1 MIFSNPSSSRNLICV
16 VCFAQLL
23 AYLDS
28 GFWPALLPELSRT
41 WSLSNR
47 DAGWITAAHY
57 GAYLVS
63 APPLLALTDRLSSKS
78 IYLFGLIAT
87 AAGALCFAFVANDL
101 HGALASRTLS
111 GLGEVGRFM
120 VAIKLLSDHLE
131 TAELSRGIAWNAL
144 TIGIASA
151 ISFLCIDPI
160 AHLLG
165 WRVAYIIAACAAVF
179 GLLIVWHLVP
189 RTNRNQVGIRAPNSN
204 FDLRPVVKNRA
215 AMTYVLAYSVHT
227 FESVAFRGWVVA
239 FLAYVATNST
249 FHPATPAPTVIA
261 MAMVLFGTGASFL
274 GNEIALRLGRDTLI
288 VFAFITSSTLA
299 SLIAFIGVSLYSLSV
314 VLVLVYSVC
323 IYLDS
328 ATLTAG
334 TSSSAEPTRR
344 GATLAV
350 HSTIGYAG
358 AVLGP
363 MVVGCLLD
371 VTGGMSQRAWRLVF
385 LLLSVIDVL
394 GVACFWL
401 MRPRVQHSKRV
412 LNEGIASRND
422 TVSR

>member
-1 MIFSNPSSSRNLICV
+1 MIFSNTSSSRNLICV

-28 GFWPALLPELSRT
+28 GFWPALLSELSRT

-57 GAYLVS
+57 AAYLVS
-63 APPLLALTDRLSSKS
+63 APPLLALTDRFSSKS

-111 GLGEVGRFM
+111 GVGEAGRFM
-120 VAIKLLSDHLE
+120 VAVKLLSDHLE

-165 WRVAYIIAACAAVF
+165 WRVAYIIAACATVSA
-179 GLLIVWHLVP
+179 LLIVWHFVP

-204 FDLRPVVKNRA
+204 FDLWPVVKNRA

-239 FLAYVATNST
+239 FLAYVATNSM
-249 FHPATPAPTVIA
+249 FHPVTPAPTVVA
-261 MAMVLFGTGASFL
+261 TAMVLFGTGASFL
-274 GNEIALRLGRDTLI
+274 GNEIALRLGRDALI

-299 SLIAFIGVSLYSLSV
+299 ALIAFIGVSLYSLSV
-314 VLVLVYSVC
+314 VLVLVYAVC

-334 TSSSAEPTRR
+334 TSSSAHPARR

-350 HSTIGYAG
+350 HSTVGYAG
-358 AVLGP
+358 GVLGP
-363 MVVGCLLD
+363 MVVGSVLD
-371 VTGGMSQRAWRLVF
+371 LTGGMSQRAWGLVF
-385 LLLSVIDVL
+385 LLLSLIDVL
-394 GVACFWL
+394 GLACFCL
-401 MRPRVQHSKRV
+401 LRPRGQHSKRV
-412 LNEGIASRND
+412 SNEGITSRND
-422 TVSR
+422 TFSR